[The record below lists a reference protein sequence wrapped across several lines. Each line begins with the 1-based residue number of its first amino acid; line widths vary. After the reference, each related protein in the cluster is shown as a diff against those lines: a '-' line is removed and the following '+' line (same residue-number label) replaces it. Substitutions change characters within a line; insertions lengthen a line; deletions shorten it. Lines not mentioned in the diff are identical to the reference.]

1 MKLER
6 VNIGMNIEQK
16 LNELG
21 ISKSEF
27 GRRIGIPQQN
37 VNRIL
42 EKPNIDTERL
52 IAISEALEYNFF
64 SDYSSEYNKVVASGE
79 GSVAVN
85 GNNNSNVIAGCD
97 AALLQERIKHLEEL
111 LAEKERLITVLMERK

>member
-1 MKLER
+1 M
-6 VNIGMNIEQK
+6 
-16 LNELG
+16 
-21 ISKSEF
+21 
-27 GRRIGIPQQN
+27 
-37 VNRIL
+37 
-42 EKPNIDTERL
+42 

-85 GNNNSNVIAGCD
+85 GNNNSNVVAGCD